1 MAGFG
6 QVPKENAVRRNIVDT
21 SHLEQDYDVPDK
33 LKKLQKRA
41 SYSAATQ
48 LWWDTWANSEQAQY
62 FAETDWLRLQMLA
75 PLVESYYR
83 KPGHFIMAEIRQS
96 ESLLGATIAD
106 RMRLKVA
113 ALKDKNQKPVEAPP
127 TIEADLQLYAE
138 LNNE

>member
-1 MAGFG
+1 MAGRG
-6 QVPKENAVRRNIVDT
+6 PAPKSNAVRRNVVDT
-21 SHLEQDYDVPDK
+21 AHLEQDYEVPGR
-33 LKKLQKRA
+33 LKKLAKRA

-48 LWWDTWANSEQAQY
+48 MWWDTWANSEQSEY

-83 KPGHFIMAEIRQS
+83 KPGHFVMSEIRQS

-113 ALKDKNQKPVEAPP
+113 ALKDKQTKQVEAPP
-127 TIEADLQLYAE
+127 TIEADLALFAE
-138 LNNE
+138 LSEE